1 MKKIVSLFV
10 IFILSLSIFNYLGNS
25 VMEDSASAEEFAL
38 GLNNTA
44 YFPVYEKTNFH
55 CSDFEY
61 FPIQNCINDFRNYSK
76 NTKGVL
82 YSGNSQLHG
91 INQPELGLNS
101 TTKILYKYLQDSYVD
116 KRLVAFSIPNMN
128 LQEQLV
134 INIFAANQLNISHL
148 IIAASFDNTRET
160 SIRESILP
168 ALEDVGTKA
177 DLLKLEFGK
186 KILETYQKK
195 DNAGNSLAVDKQN
208 LQQRV
213 EERLDRWLADIWPAW
228 DMRNRLRFRSIV
240 EVYQLRNRIFGITP
254 NSVRKK
260 IPARYSD
267 NLQALED
274 LVFFAKKRNLKVII
288 YSPPIRSDQ
297 KLPYDLA
304 EFQGFKNDLQ
314 SIAIA
319 NGLSFFDFQ
328 NEVPAKYWGFVD
340 ETDSNTG
347 DKEIDFMHFQGKG
360 HEFLAKALI
369 NSIEKKNWIHE

>member
-1 MKKIVSLFV
+1 MKRIISLFL
-10 IFILSLSIFNYLGNS
+10 IFILSLSIFNYLGNA

-44 YFPVYEKTNFH
+44 FFPVYEKINFH

-61 FPIQNCINDFRNYSK
+61 FPIQNCIDDFKNYPK
-76 NTKGVL
+76 NTIGVF

-101 TTKILYKYLQDSYVD
+101 TTKILYQYLQDNYPY
-116 KRLVAFSIPNMN
+116 KKLIAFSVPNMN

-134 INIFAANQLNISHL
+134 LNVFAANQLNISHL

-160 SIRESILP
+160 SIRESIQP
-168 ALEDVGTKA
+168 ALEDTRTQA
-177 DLLKLEFGK
+177 DLLELDFGK
-186 KILETYQKK
+186 RILETYQKK

-213 EERLDRWLADIWPAW
+213 EEWLDRKLADIWPAW

-240 EVYQLRNRIFGITP
+240 ETYQLRNRIFGITP

-267 NLQALED
+267 NLDALKD
-274 LVFFAKKRNLKVII
+274 LILFAKQRNLKVIV
-288 YSPPIRSDQ
+288 YSPPIRGDQ
-297 KLPYDLA
+297 TLPYNLN
-304 EFQGFKNDLQ
+304 EFQDFKNDLQ
-314 SIAIA
+314 AISTA
-319 NGLSFFDFQ
+319 HGFSFYDFQ
-328 NEVPAKYWGFVD
+328 NQVPSKYWGYVD

-347 DKEIDFMHFQGKG
+347 AKEIDFMHFQGKG

-369 NSIEKKNWIHE
+369 DSMETKNWIQE